1 MTFFDRIPPVAP
13 TFEAAPDGVE
23 ILSRWREISA
33 PNWRDTSFLA
43 ALRASVKVVRPLA
56 RDLAAVLRDGDT
68 ASTIGAALQRD
79 HEVRAAANTLATD
92 LLASAMLVEA
102 LAGNAA
108 AQTALDHLRR
118 RRGLPR
124 VAWRK
129 IAKRERSRLPDNLDL
144 PSPAA

>member
-13 TFEAAPDGVE
+13 TFEAASDGAE
-23 ILSRWREISA
+23 ILWRWRDVSV
-33 PNWRDTSFLA
+33 PDWRDTLFLT
-43 ALRASVKVVRPLA
+43 ALRASVRVVRPLA
-56 RDLAAVLRDGDT
+56 RDLSAVLRDGDT
-68 ASTIGAALQRD
+68 ASTIGAALHRD
-79 HEVRAAANTLATD
+79 HEVRASANTLATD
-92 LLASAMLVEA
+92 LLASAMLVQA

-129 IAKRERSRLPDNLDL
+129 IAKRDRSRLPDNFGS